1 MYATLSY
8 DVSAG
13 PTPIDELR
21 RMILEVFADH
31 DTCDLLSDTF
41 ICKVDNTADYLALAR
56 KLRKVGTDVDG
67 QFQFVFTLH
76 SAGAPLRTNATIP
89 KAKANDILD
98 PGADE

>member
-13 PTPIDELR
+13 TTPIEDVRDL
-21 RMILEVFADH
+21 ILDVFKGRE
-31 DTCDLLSDTF
+31 TCDLLSDTF
-41 ICKVDNTADYLALAR
+41 ICEIKNTEDYLAVVK

-76 SAGAPLRTNATIP
+76 SSGAPLRSNASYS
-89 KAKANDILD
+89 KAKANDIID
-98 PGADE
+98 PEGAE